1 MLRVFDTRGARASL
15 LSEKSIVQP
24 LIRASKEKAYRR
36 KLMQGHH
43 LRRKNYHYG
52 ADDID
57 ECSSEAKILNK
68 ASSTSIQGPSLNR

>member
-1 MLRVFDTRGARASL
+1 
-15 LSEKSIVQP
+15 
-24 LIRASKEKAYRR
+24 
-36 KLMQGHH
+36 MQGHH